1 MSSNSND
8 TSPQQEW
15 IEGEVMVSK
24 PNGHLC
30 GYVTY
35 QQKEKSSK
43 KTKQVKRGKIKNKKP

>member
-1 MSSNSND
+1 MALP
-8 TSPQQEW
+8 PQQEW

-35 QQKEKSSK
+35 QQKENSSK
-43 KTKQVKRGKIKNKKP
+43 KNKTSKKGENKK

>member
-1 MSSNSND
+1 
-8 TSPQQEW
+8 
-15 IEGEVMVSK
+15 MVSK

-43 KTKQVKRGKIKNKKP
+43 KTKQVKRGKIKNKKPYLYLAWFVSLTKLK